1 MNFLKKCKI
10 TAQHIFYKALLLSVF
25 VHAAHAQYFPSKIY
39 PKDYFNN
46 PLGIPIQL
54 SGNFGEVRNEHF
66 HMGLDIRTE
75 RKENLPVYASAEGYI
90 SRIKIERYGYGR
102 AIYIKHPNGYT
113 TLYAHLNNFYDTL
126 HNYVKSKQYTDQ
138 QWEQDFEL
146 QPNQF
151 PVSKGQFIAFSGNT
165 GGSQGPHLHFEIR
178 NEKDENVNP
187 LLFNLNVEDR
197 IPPSIEKLFVYDRNM
212 STYSAASTEIGIVK
226 NKDGYST
233 KDSIVYVASQRIS
246 FGITAQDLTN
256 TSPFKFG
263 VYQAELWVD
272 SAMQFAFR
280 LNDFSYDDSRYVN
293 GCIDYVARYNR
304 GPVIQH
310 LSKLPGNQLKIF
322 SANTGNGIIELNDTL
337 VKQIEIII
345 KDVAGNSNT
354 LLLKV
359 QRKDSLPKVQ
369 PQLNETVFMPGK
381 PVQFNQSGVQ
391 FQFNESAF
399 YDTIPAVITISKNAS
414 YNSFVANEIM
424 ISPQLP
430 VHNNYSVAIPL
441 NTTIND
447 SLKPKIVVQLKN
459 KAFTDAKQPEWLN
472 QQTVTASF
480 NRLGTIAVLLDTVP
494 PLIQPIGWKNN
505 FTFNNQT
512 QLIIK
517 VKDAVSSIQHFRAE
531 LDSQWVLFSR
541 KDDFYVYDFDEHCGL
556 GKHQLNILATD
567 ISGNTVERTFFFTKE
582 PPKANKSKKKM
593 LIKGKKKKTSAAKK
607 RKKK

>member
-1 MNFLKKCKI
+1 MKRFYFFQI
-10 TAQHIFYKALLLSVF
+10 IFKEWLSIILLFLLSSIVT
-25 VHAAHAQYFPSKIY
+25 HAQYFPSKIY

-54 SGNFGEVRNEHF
+54 SANFGEVRNEHF

-90 SRIKIERYGYGR
+90 SRIKIEHYGYGR

-113 TLYAHLNNFYDTL
+113 TVYAHLNNFFDTL
-126 HNYVKSKQYTDQ
+126 HNFVKAKQYAEQ

-151 PVSKGQFIAFSGNT
+151 PVHKGQFIAFSGNT

-187 LLFNLNVEDR
+187 LLFNLNIEDR
-197 IPPSIEKLFVYDRNM
+197 IPPIIERLFVYNRNV
-212 STYSAASTEIGIVK
+212 STYSAAPAEIDIVK
-226 NKDGYST
+226 NKDGYGT

-263 VYQAELWVD
+263 IYQAEVWAD
-272 SAMQFAFR
+272 STMQFAFR

-293 GCIDYVARYNR
+293 ASIDYVTRYNR
-304 GPVIQH
+304 GPIIQH
-310 LSKLPGNQLKIF
+310 LSKLPGNQLNIF

-337 VKQIEIII
+337 VKQIEIIV
-345 KDVAGNSNT
+345 KDVAGNAST
-354 LLLKV
+354 LFLKV
-359 QRKDSLPKVQ
+359 QRRDSFAASVPITN
-369 PQLNETVFMPGK
+369 NEVFVPNK
-381 PVQFNQSGVQ
+381 PVLFNVQQVQ
-391 FQFNESAF
+391 FQFNKVAF
-399 YDTIPAVITISKNAS
+399 YDTVPVNITVKNATDK
-414 YNSFVANEIM
+414 NNIATKEVTV
-424 ISPQLP
+424 SPQIP
-430 VHNNYSVAIPL
+430 VHNNYSISIPL
-441 NTTIND
+441 IDMPTD
-447 SLKPKIVVQLKN
+447 SLKNKWVLLLENKNFSRAKIPVWQN
-459 KAFTDAKQPEWLN
+459 NSA
-472 QQTVTASF
+472 TANF
-480 NRLGTIAVLLDTVP
+480 DRLGTVSLVLDTLP

-512 QLIIK
+512 QIIVQ
-517 VKDAVSSIQHFRAE
+517 VKDVVSSIQHFRAQ

-541 KDDFYVYDFDEHCGL
+541 KDDYYIYDFDEHCSL
-556 GKHQLNILATD
+556 GKHQLTIWASD

-593 LIKGKKKKTSAAKK
+593 LVDGKRKKSSAAKK

>member
-1 MNFLKKCKI
+1 MKRFYFFQI
-10 TAQHIFYKALLLSVF
+10 IFKEWLSIILLFLLSSIVT
-25 VHAAHAQYFPSKIY
+25 HAQYFPTKIY

-54 SGNFGEVRNEHF
+54 SANFGEVRNEHF

-90 SRIKIERYGYGR
+90 SRIKIEHYGYGR

-126 HNYVKSKQYTDQ
+126 HNYVKAKQYAEQ

-151 PVSKGQFIAFSGNT
+151 PVNKGQFIAFSGNT

-178 NEKDENVNP
+178 NERDENVNP
-187 LLFNLNVEDR
+187 LLFNLNIEDR
-197 IPPSIEKLFVYDRNM
+197 IPPAIERLFVYNRNV
-212 STYSAASTEIGIVK
+212 STYSVAPIEIGIIK
-226 NKDGYST
+226 NKDGYIT
-233 KDSIVYVASQRIS
+233 KDSIVYVANHNIS

-263 VYQAELWVD
+263 IYQAEIWSD
-272 SAMQFAFR
+272 STMQFAFR

-293 GCIDYVARYNR
+293 ASIDYVTRYNR
-304 GPVIQH
+304 GPIIQH
-310 LSKLPGNQLKIF
+310 LSKLPGNQLNIF

-337 VKQIEIII
+337 VKQIEIIV
-345 KDVAGNSNT
+345 KDVAGNAST
-354 LLLKV
+354 LFLKV
-359 QRKDSLPKVQ
+359 QRRDSFAASVPITN
-369 PQLNETVFMPGK
+369 NEVFVPNK
-381 PVQFNQSGVQ
+381 PVLFNVQQVQ
-391 FQFNESAF
+391 FQFNKVAF
-399 YDTIPAVITISKNAS
+399 YDTVPVNITVKNATAK
-414 YNSFVANEIM
+414 NNIATKEVTV
-424 ISPQLP
+424 SPQIP
-430 VHNNYSVAIPL
+430 VHNNYSISIPL
-441 NTTIND
+441 IDMPTD
-447 SLKPKIVVQLKN
+447 SLKNKWVLLLENKNFSRAKIPVWQN
-459 KAFTDAKQPEWLN
+459 NSA
-472 QQTVTASF
+472 TANF
-480 NRLGTIAVLLDTVP
+480 DRLGTVSLVLDTLP

-512 QLIIK
+512 QIIVQ
-517 VKDAVSSIQHFRAE
+517 VKDVVSSIQHFRAQ

-541 KDDFYVYDFDEHCGL
+541 KDDYYIYDFDEHCSL
-556 GKHQLNILATD
+556 GKHQLTIWASD

-582 PPKANKSKKKM
+582 SPKANKSKKKM
-593 LIKGKKKKTSAAKK
+593 LVKGKKKKSSVTKK